1 MKGLKLNPEI
11 PVFGGF
17 FYCNFKNNFY
27 NRFCGSEVNRG
38 VYKHLANNI
47 HCSGGV
53 ADISVF
59 IRRIR
64 LTAFVQFVAPPP
76 CFFKEVFVFNQQ
88 KELKK

>member
-38 VYKHLANNI
+38 GVYKHLANNI

-64 LTAFVQFVAPPP
+64 LTVFWQFFSSTSLFFQGGF
-76 CFFKEVFVFNQQ
+76 CF
-88 KELKK
+88 